1 MNKIQLIFK
10 ARKIFTNWQT
20 LINIYF
26 KTIKKENVI
35 LETRNNIKIKIRTN
49 STDIMQLG
57 TVWLVEDYEVS
68 GFNIN
73 NEDIVIDIGAHIGLF
88 SLFVSQ
94 YCKNGKIFSYEPIE
108 ENYNILKENTEL
120 NKIKNIIPFNSAVS
134 NQSNKLKI
142 FIDSDDSAHSI
153 FESDKKFIEVN
164 STTIK
169 SIFDENEIKNC
180 NLLKLDC
187 EGAEYQIIESIPKE
201 YFLKID
207 KMIIE
212 YHKAN
217 ENIKLYNKLIQN
229 LNDNLF
235 KIKIEKIS
243 DSMGMIYAINMNKT
257 K

>member
-20 LINIYF
+20 LIGVYSKI
-26 KTIKKENVI
+26 IKKENVI

-57 TVWLVEDYEVS
+57 TVWLVEDYEGS
-68 GFNIN
+68 EFNIN
-73 NEDIVIDIGAHIGLF
+73 NEDIIIDIGAHIGLF

-108 ENYNILKENTEL
+108 KNFNILKENIEL
-120 NKIKNIIPFNSAVS
+120 NKIKNIIHFNSAVS

-153 FESDKKFIEVN
+153 FESDRDFIEVN

-169 SIFDENEIKNC
+169 SIFDENKIKKC

-212 YHKAN
+212 YHIAN
-217 ENIKLYNKLIQN
+217 ENPELYKKLIRN
-229 LNDNLF
+229 LKDNSF
-235 KIKIEKIS
+235 KIKIEPIS
-243 DSMGMIYAINMNKT
+243 EGMGMIYALNMNKM